1 MLADLRPGFV
11 MTLRLLVVDDH
22 RDVVDG
28 LKLLLEHAGFEVK
41 PAYSGQQAIEAAQSF
56 HPDVFIL
63 DLGMPGMDGFQ
74 VATQLRATPEFANKV
89 FVALSGYAEQDR
101 LDEAAQARF
110 DEYLVK
116 PPSMETLLAILAEVS
131 E

>member
-1 MLADLRPGFV
+1 

-28 LKLLLEHAGFEVK
+28 LMLLLEHAGFEVK

-56 HPDVFIL
+56 HPDVLIL
-63 DLGMPGMDGFQ
+63 DLGMPGVDGFQ
-74 VATQLRATPEFANKV
+74 VAIQLRATPEFANKV
-89 FVALSGYAEQDR
+89 FVALSGYAEQER